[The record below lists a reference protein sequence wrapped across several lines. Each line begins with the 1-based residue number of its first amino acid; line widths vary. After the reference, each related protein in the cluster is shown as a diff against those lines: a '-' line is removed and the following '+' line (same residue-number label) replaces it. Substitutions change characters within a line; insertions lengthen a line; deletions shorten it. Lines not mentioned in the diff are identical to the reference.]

1 MEYEIENIN
10 NLKKRCEKA
19 MKIIPKYGDFTKN
32 NFSINKEKFSDII
45 KQWQHSYPELYEEL
59 ESWKGSPGFTHETLL
74 RRNKNNK
81 IESVFLKIYE
91 SEEIDFL
98 NCVNISRNYPKPSKI
113 SKVRNMIFKRK
124 SVKNFNQLIKSHPEI
139 MAALVLSGDN
149 ENGGLKILWREVK
162 PG

>member
-1 MEYEIENIN
+1 
-10 NLKKRCEKA
+10 

-59 ESWKGSPGFTHETLL
+59 ESWKGSPGFTHET
-74 RRNKNNK
+74 
-81 IESVFLKIYE
+81 
-91 SEEIDFL
+91 
-98 NCVNISRNYPKPSKI
+98 NYPKPSKI